1 MCFKRHRRE
10 KLDLNRQEILNKI
23 NNSPMYEYH
32 IAEVP
37 QRDGM
42 LLFYLK
48 EDLEGKS
55 KINFY
60 EKAVDLIYSA
70 ADIYDVTL
78 VEWSKCRALSY
89 YKKDGLVDIG
99 LEDFDIFARKSP
111 EKIRNDI
118 VEFIFSIKALKTQD
132 LEEIAHITCFEDLI
146 NYIVSLSYTEVVQTS
161 GWYDQYDYEE

>member
-1 MCFKRHRRE
+1 M
-10 KLDLNRQEILNKI
+10 NRQEILNKI
-23 NNSPMYEYH
+23 NKNPMYEYN

-42 LLFYLK
+42 LLLYLK

-111 EKIRNDI
+111 EKIERNI
-118 VEFIFSIKALKTQD
+118 VEFTFSIKTLRIQD
-132 LEEIAHITCFEDLI
+132 LKFIYSITCFEDLI
-146 NYIVSLSYTEVVQTS
+146 NYIVNLSYTELVQTS

>member
-1 MCFKRHRRE
+1 M
-10 KLDLNRQEILNKI
+10 NRQEILNKI

-111 EKIRNDI
+111 EKVGYDI
-118 VEFIFSIKALKTQD
+118 VEFNFSIKALKIKN
-132 LEEIAHITCFEDLI
+132 LEAVSYITCFEDLI
-146 NYIVSLSYTEVVQTS
+146 NYIVKLVYTRSIQTS
-161 GWYDQYDYEE
+161 GWYDQYDYEV

>member
-1 MCFKRHRRE
+1 
-10 KLDLNRQEILNKI
+10 
-23 NNSPMYEYH
+23 MYEYN

-42 LLFYLK
+42 LLLYLK

-111 EKIRNDI
+111 EKIERNI
-118 VEFIFSIKALKTQD
+118 VEFTFSIKTLRIQD
-132 LEEIAHITCFEDLI
+132 LKFIYSITCFEDLI
-146 NYIVSLSYTEVVQTS
+146 NYIVNLSYTELVQTS

>member
-1 MCFKRHRRE
+1 M
-10 KLDLNRQEILNKI
+10 NRQEILNKI
-23 NNSPMYEYH
+23 NKNPMYEYN

-111 EKIRNDI
+111 EKVGYDI
-118 VEFIFSIKALKTQD
+118 VEFNFSIKALKIKN
-132 LEEIAHITCFEDLI
+132 LEAVSYITCFEDLI
-146 NYIVSLSYTEVVQTS
+146 NYIVKLVYTRSIQTS
-161 GWYDQYDYEE
+161 GWYDQYDYEV